1 LFFGHYL
8 KKEIK
13 CMTIADLIKGD
24 KAIITSFIVDEIPLK
39 LIEMGCI
46 AGNSVELVQ
55 SAPLKDP
62 LYLNI
67 NGTFLAIRK
76 ETASQILVK
85 KI

>member
-1 LFFGHYL
+1 MR
-8 KKEIK
+8 IS
-13 CMTIADLIKGD
+13 DLIKGD
-24 KAIITSFIVDEIPLK
+24 KAIITNYDVADVPLK

-46 AGNSVELVQ
+46 AGNFVELIQ
-55 SAPLKDP
+55 EAPLKDP

-76 ETASQILVK
+76 ETAAQILVE

>member
-1 LFFGHYL
+1 
-8 KKEIK
+8 
-13 CMTIADLIKGD
+13 MTISDLIKGD
-24 KAIITSFIVDEIPLK
+24 KAIITSYIVDDIPLK

-46 AGNSVELVQ
+46 EGNYVELVQ
-55 SAPLKDP
+55 NAPLKDP

-76 ETASQILVK
+76 ETASQISVE

>member
-1 LFFGHYL
+1 MLT
-8 KKEIK
+8 
-13 CMTIADLIKGD
+13 TIADLQKGE
-24 KAIITSFIVDEIPLK
+24 KAIIKSFTAKQIPLK

-46 AGNSVELVQ
+46 EGNSVELVQ
-55 SAPLKDP
+55 RAPLKDP

-76 ETASQILVK
+76 EVASLISVE

>member
-1 LFFGHYL
+1 MSL
-8 KKEIK
+8 
-13 CMTIADLIKGD
+13 TIADLLKGE
-24 KAIITSFIVDEIPLK
+24 KAIIKHFVDTDIPLK

-46 AGNSVELVQ
+46 EGNSVELVQ
-55 SAPLKDP
+55 KAPLKDP

-76 ETASQILVK
+76 EIATQITVE